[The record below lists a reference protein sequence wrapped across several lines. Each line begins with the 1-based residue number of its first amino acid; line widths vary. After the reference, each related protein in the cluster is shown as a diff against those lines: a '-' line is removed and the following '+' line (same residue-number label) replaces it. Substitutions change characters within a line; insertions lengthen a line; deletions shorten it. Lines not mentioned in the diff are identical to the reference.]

1 MPTLVLSDVPQ
12 TMLDDL
18 NQRAEAAGRS
28 LPSVALSL
36 LGLALRSSATDGPP
50 RLPEHLPHEEQS
62 AYVDLPFGTRGVPVA
77 AVPGSARLPDLTDL
91 ARADE

>member
-18 NQRAEAAGRS
+18 SQRAEAAGRS
-28 LPSVALSL
+28 LPSVTLEL

-50 RLPEHLPHEEQS
+50 RWPEYLPHEEQS
-62 AYVDLPFGTRGVPVA
+62 VYVDLPFSTPGVPVG

-91 ARADE
+91 AQVDQ